1 MRLAPPAALGVCDGC
16 GTKTGLRVSIMTSC
30 VTCDGEIVTSC
41 ETCVRAIV
49 ASCVTCDGE
58 IVTSCVTCDGEI
70 MTPCETCVEGS
81 VRKTGVGEAACVV
94 SREDAGKLSTS
105 SVPVHNKQFTL
116 SRLIQ
121 LIDCFKS
128 S

>member
-16 GTKTGLRVSIMTSC
+16 GTKTGLGVSIMTSC

-49 ASCVTCDGE
+49 ASCVICDGE
-58 IVTSCVTCDGEI
+58 IV
-70 MTPCETCVEGS
+70 TPCETCVEGS
-81 VRKTGVGEAACVV
+81 MRKTGVGEAACVV